1 MGCYL
6 NATEPKPVCTECGR
20 VYSSVSNLKQHI
32 ANVHSATPHW
42 EPCPVCGK
50 HFKTRQYLFNHLL
63 QTHGIRQR
71 GSRMHMHLPA
81 GGGSVGGGGV
91 GGGGGHHH
99 HHNHHHHQHPPHPS
113 HPSTVASS
121 SSPLQAHSPSAT
133 ISSCFSNTSV
143 VKPLISHH
151 ADIKPLS
158 HASVAAATAAAAS
171 AAATAA
177 ADHNE
182 QRQQQQQQQHP
193 PNSFVPPL
201 PSSSSVSVLNRL
213 HNPDLSSQFYMLSKS
228 AVTR

>member
-71 GSRMHMHLPA
+71 GSRMHMHLPS
-81 GGGSVGGGGV
+81 GSVGSVGSVGGGG

-99 HHNHHHHQHPPHPS
+99 HHNHHPHSHHPHPS
-113 HPSTVASS
+113 SVASS
-121 SSPLQAHSPSAT
+121 SSPLQANSPSAT
-133 ISSCFSNTSV
+133 ISSCFSNSS
-143 VKPLISHH
+143 VKPLMSHH
-151 ADIKPLS
+151 SDIKPLS
-158 HASVAAATAAAAS
+158 HASVAVAAAA
-171 AAATAA
+171 AAAAAVAA

-182 QRQQQQQQQHP
+182 QRQQQQQQHHP
-193 PNSFVPPL
+193 PNSFVPP
-201 PSSSSVSVLNRL
+201 SSSASILNRL
-213 HNPDLSSQFYMLSKS
+213 NPDLSSQFYMLSKS